1 MQWYPARL
9 AHLSP
14 LKWEHINLTGDY
26 HSRKDAVELEFGGA
40 SVLAARLWFN

>member
-1 MQWYPARL
+1 MVSGEACP
-9 AHLSP
+9 P
-14 LKWEHINLTGDY
+14 LTKWEHINLTGDY